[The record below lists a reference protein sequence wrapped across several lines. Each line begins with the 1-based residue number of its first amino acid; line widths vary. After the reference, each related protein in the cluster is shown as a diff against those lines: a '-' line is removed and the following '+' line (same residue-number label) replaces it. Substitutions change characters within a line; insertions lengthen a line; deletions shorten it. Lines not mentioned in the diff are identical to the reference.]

1 VPGHSRDQAEI
12 KHGRISR
19 PIGIVTRMSELALAR
34 SGQDDSAGYPPC
46 HMSSTVSLM
55 RLRIAGCAT
64 AAAVVAVLAVCANPA
79 SARLGALPK
88 PCTAAFP
95 GAASKTIGRTT
106 WYNRQRSVEYVV
118 CDGFGLRPNA
128 DFPITADF
136 VCALVSQAV
145 GPKAE
150 RLSFFIDG
158 ACSADAIASDPKE
171 PATYLG
177 VACSWTSDLL
187 EKVATPVGVLGTLG
201 CAAAPPVGTA
211 LGNILES
218 RHELDVAADIVGKG
232 KCLKYSPTHFG
243 SPWLAIT
250 CSSTDSGFTNL
261 PQQLGT
267 ISLSTDGGFIYTV
280 NLNGQILPQDLGASR
295 LRWGKPASV
304 TRIGYKQDPDCQL
317 TWPAEHVTAV
327 FFHGYGGTLASSS
340 CNTGGTLRVQFGA
353 GWQTDTGIAV
363 GSTLTAMQQAYPVAS
378 SHGSTWGLIES
389 YPPWGGTVDALAA
402 KIRNGLVAA
411 LIVAGP
417 ESWDE

>member
-1 VPGHSRDQAEI
+1 
-12 KHGRISR
+12 
-19 PIGIVTRMSELALAR
+19 MSF
-34 SGQDDSAGYPPC
+34 
-46 HMSSTVSLM
+46 TVSLM

-64 AAAVVAVLAVCANPA
+64 AAAMVIVLAVCASPA
-79 SARLGALPK
+79 SARPDVLPK

-106 WYNRQRSVEYVV
+106 WYNRQRSVENVV
-118 CDGFGLRPNA
+118 CDGFGLQPSA
-128 DFPITADF
+128 DFAITSDF

-145 GPKAE
+145 GSEAE
-150 RLSFFIDG
+150 HLSLFIDG
-158 ACSADAIASDPKE
+158 ACSADAIASAPKE

-177 VACSWTSDLL
+177 VACSWVSDLL
-187 EKVATPVGVLGTLG
+187 EKVATPAGVLAALG

-211 LGNILES
+211 LGSILES
-218 RHELDVAADIVGKG
+218 KHELDVAADIIGKG
-232 KCLKYSPTHFG
+232 KCLNYSPTHFG

-250 CSSTDSGFTNL
+250 CSSTDRGFTDL

-267 ISLSTDGGFIYTV
+267 ISLSADEGFFYTV
-280 NLNGQILPQDLGASR
+280 RLSGQILPQDLGASR

-304 TRIGYKQDPDCQL
+304 TRVGYKQDPNCQL

-327 FFHGYGGTLASSS
+327 FFHGYGGTPNGSS
-340 CNTGGTLRVQFGA
+340 CNAGAGTLRVQFGT

-363 GSTLTAMQQAYPVAS
+363 GSTLTAMQQAYPAAS
-378 SHGSTWGLIES
+378 SHGSTWRLIES

-402 KIRNGLVAA
+402 QIRNGRVAA